1 MTVKSNTVTITVG
14 NGGSSGTC
22 NCPTME
28 ICANADGTCPAGSFP
43 DNYNPRCCIPCSQL
57 IPNSIENIN
66 VTAANVFGY
75 MNVYDNSVH
84 PSCGSCYTSCKT
96 SSTQIFYF
104 TVSGKLVDSDGH
116 GICNTNINII
126 PSNYGNLEA
135 VVNYD
140 VIEGIFP
147 GTATVTWQLNVG
159 SGNAQT
165 DSNGN
170 FSASVGVT
178 ITQVLSATIPD
189 AMNYG
194 CYAASN
200 PSVIPF
206 LLNIQVANTTV
217 TMPAS
222 GTVNFYSAISKP
234 L

>member
-1 MTVKSNTVTITVG
+1 MTVKSNTVTIIVE
-14 NGGSSGTC
+14 NAGSNC
-22 NCPTME
+22 NCPTSE

-43 DNYNPRCCIPCSQL
+43 DNYNPGCCIPCSQL

-116 GICNTNINII
+116 GICNTEINIT
-126 PSNYGNLEA
+126 PANYGNLEA

-140 VIEGIFP
+140 VIEGIFT
-147 GTATVTWQLNVG
+147 GTATVTWQLTVG
-159 SGNAQT
+159 TGSAQT

-189 AMNYG
+189 LMDYG

-217 TMPAS
+217 TVPAS